1 MPLTKT
7 KQKLEVIPPS
17 ASAFVGVARRDIT
30 PPVGIY
36 ARMWGAAKRDRSEG
50 THKPIS
56 TTALVIKRDK
66 GEMPLVIVSIDLA
79 LLGDLGGVT
88 DEEFI
93 IKPVL
98 ESLGIDRQHIMV
110 NCTHTHSAP
119 WTALS
124 RSHLPG
130 GDLLPAYQK
139 HLGEAI
145 REAAR
150 EALATAQRATFTW
163 ATGRCNLAANRDL
176 PDPDKPGKRIICG
189 YNPDKPADDTVVVG
203 RVTRDAD
210 GSVLATLV
218 NYACHP
224 TTLAWDNKLI
234 SPDFI
239 GAMRDVIEANTGD
252 APCLFLQGASGE
264 LAPAHDYV
272 GDTAIADKHGRQL
285 GYAAMSALESMLPPR
300 HKLTYRGVME
310 SGAPLA
316 VWLPER
322 FEPSKLV
329 AADGFDI
336 PLPIKKMP
344 SVARMEADIAACKDR
359 TLRERMFRKL
369 QIVKTLGDSGTF
381 AMPAWVWRLGG
392 AIIVAHPNEAYSCFQ
407 QDLRAALPDFAV
419 VVMNVTGPELGYIT
433 PPEMFKENIYQVWQ
447 TPFDK
452 PALGVLTKTCLSH
465 AKKLASLGDGNKR

>member
-7 KQKLEVIPPS
+7 KQKLEIIPPS

-98 ESLGIDRQHIMV
+98 VALGIDRRHIMV

-189 YNPDKPADDTVVVG
+189 YNPNKPADDTVVVG

-210 GSVLATLV
+210 SSVLATLV

-239 GAMRDVIEANTGD
+239 GAMWDVIEANTGA

-336 PLPIKKMP
+336 PLPIKQ
-344 SVARMEADIAACKDR
+344 C
-359 TLRERMFRKL
+359 
-369 QIVKTLGDSGTF
+369 
-381 AMPAWVWRLGG
+381 PAWSR
-392 AIIVAHPNEAYSCFQ
+392 
-407 QDLRAALPDFAV
+407 
-419 VVMNVTGPELGYIT
+419 
-433 PPEMFKENIYQVWQ
+433 
-447 TPFDK
+447 
-452 PALGVLTKTCLSH
+452 
-465 AKKLASLGDGNKR
+465 